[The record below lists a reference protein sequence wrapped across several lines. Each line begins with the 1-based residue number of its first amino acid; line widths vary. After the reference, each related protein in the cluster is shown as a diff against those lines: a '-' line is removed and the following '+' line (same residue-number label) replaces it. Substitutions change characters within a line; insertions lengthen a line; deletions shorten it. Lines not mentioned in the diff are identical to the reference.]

1 MFTVADI
8 RDIAIQIEQNGE
20 KSYQRASEAVVDSKL
35 AIIFRWMAE
44 EERRHAK
51 YFASLAVDG
60 PLSPEQQE
68 IEAMGRSLLQDMVR
82 DKTFSL
88 EQNKLNAAE
97 KIVDL
102 LEQSLAF
109 ERDTVLFY
117 EFLHDIVD
125 EPAIKRQVQVIIEEE
140 KRHVAMLTRLA
151 ANERVDD
158 LMDTAGEKC
167 HT

>member
-20 KSYQRASEAVVDSKL
+20 LSYQRASEAVVDSKV

-44 EERRHAK
+44 EERRHAR
-51 YFASLAVDG
+51 YFASLTVAG

-88 EQNKLNAAE
+88 EQTSLNSIE
-97 KIVDL
+97 NIVEM

-109 ERDTVLFY
+109 EQDTVLFY
-117 EFLHDIVD
+117 EFLRDIVD
-125 EPAIKRQVQVIIEEE
+125 DPAIQQQVQVIIEEE
-140 KRHVAMLTRLA
+140 NRHVTMLTRLV

-158 LMDTAGEKC
+158 LMDAAGIGR
-167 HT
+167 HP

>member
-20 KSYQRASEAVVDSKL
+20 RSYQRASEVVVDSKV

-44 EERRHAK
+44 EERRHAE
-51 YFASLAVDG
+51 YFASLTVDG
-60 PLSPEQQE
+60 PLSPKQSE

-88 EQNKLNAAE
+88 EQTSLNSIE
-97 KIVDL
+97 SIVEM

-109 ERDTVLFY
+109 EQDTVLFY
-117 EFLHDIVD
+117 EFLRDIVD
-125 EPAIKRQVQVIIEEE
+125 DPAIKRRVQVIIAEEN
-140 KRHVAMLTRLA
+140 RHVAMLARLI

-158 LMDTAGEKC
+158 LMESAGIGS
-167 HT
+167 HS